1 MFGRNDFLPTFAHLF
16 LRVIDAKVTYTISNW
31 KSRSSSAGRAADL

>member
-1 MFGRNDFLPTFAHLF
+1 MFSCLHLHTFF
-16 LRVIDAKVTYTISNW
+16 EGYDKRKGVKTIKKG

>member
-1 MFGRNDFLPTFAHLF
+1 MFGRNEFLPTFAHLF
-16 LRVIDAKVTYTISNW
+16 LRVIIAKANITVKNW

>member
-16 LRVIDAKVTYTISNW
+16 LRVIDTRVASTIKNW

>member
-1 MFGRNDFLPTFAHLF
+1 MFSCLHLHTFF
-16 LRVIDAKVTYTISNW
+16 EGYDKREYVIIIKKG

>member
-16 LRVIDAKVTYTISNW
+16 LRVIIAKAVITIKKG

>member
-16 LRVIDAKVTYTISNW
+16 LRVITAKAEITIINW